1 MHNAIAAMFLT
12 SLSCVSSADDTGMFE
27 CPESI
32 IIDCQDDTIGT
43 GQMIF
48 RVQVPDYQED
58 YERVSVKL
66 LRRQGDPLLGES
78 HMSDTEC
85 GTLWVV
91 EFRLFNESCENIV
104 SQEIALFP
112 SFNGET

>member
-1 MHNAIAAMFLT
+1 
-12 SLSCVSSADDTGMFE
+12 MFE
-27 CPESI
+27 CPENI
-32 IIDCQDDTIGT
+32 VIDCQDDTHDT

-48 RVQVPDYQED
+48 RVQVPDYQEN

-66 LRRQGDPLLGES
+66 LRHKGDPLIGEF

-85 GTLWVV
+85 GTLWIV

-112 SFNGET
+112 SLGGDY